1 MRLGFV
7 GVLDW
12 DPTFMSRKAEVI
24 TKGAIYSDSSL
35 TLIP

>member
-7 GVLDW
+7 GVLEW
-12 DPTFMSRKAEVI
+12 DQTFMSRKAEVT
-24 TKGAIYSDSSL
+24 TKGAIDSDSSL